1 MRKTLLIL
9 TLVGIGA
16 GAVAAYNRDDCPG
29 TKVCPLTGQ
38 VICVDRCPIQK

>member
-9 TLVGIGA
+9 TLIGIGA

-29 TKVCPLTGQ
+29 QKICPLNGQ
-38 VICVDRCPIQK
+38 VICVDRCPVQK